1 MVKPNKNKQTKKQ
14 IACSM
19 ALEKRKTKRRLSG
32 SGETEITQGMIDDKL
47 ASSCVDR
54 IQGML
59 PKPKQKRPPTQQQ
72 GTKNLRPWTML
83 PAKPLKRNVLWMT
96 MKEQDPSSTLSLSD
110 EIKSFADYVSLD
122 AQEEA
127 SRKNLL
133 YDVQDVVTSKWGHSA
148 VQPFG
153 SYPVGLSIFLSDI
166 DVSILGMGV
175 DDDEIQQ
182 QQQQP
187 QQPQQPQQ
195 QQQQKQ
201 KQQKQKNPGAQEPVL
216 GGQLEQQSNLTALYN
231 KFLDS
236 KVSNKD
242 NKDRFIEKEKELR
255 EYSKELRTKYSK
267 DSVEKEDEDEVEV
280 PWSVDSKDNFSSYL
294 NSTLEPVLNVKAD
307 PTVCTDSTVRTDST
321 VLTDSKV
328 RTDSTLEADSTVFTS
343 VPSIDLESI
352 VLPIP
357 LAEMVSITTVN
368 TTHQI
373 ETTVNKVL
381 PIGLKVTTDDDM
393 TSAFDNS
400 GYNRIQGNNGSMDSN
415 IQVMDNNIFL

>member
-32 SGETEITQGMIDDKL
+32 SGETEITQVMIDDKL

-72 GTKNLRPWTML
+72 GPKNPRPWTAL

-96 MKEQDPSSTLSLSD
+96 MKEQDPSSTMSLSD
-110 EIKSFADYVSLD
+110 EIKSFAAYVSLD
-122 AQEEA
+122 VQEEA

-133 YDVQDVVTSKWGHSA
+133 YDVQDVVTSKWSHSA

-175 DDDEIQQ
+175 DDDDVQQQQQQQSKLTALYKNDMQQQQ

-187 QQPQQPQQ
+187 QS
-195 QQQQKQ
+195 K
-201 KQQKQKNPGAQEPVL
+201 
-216 GGQLEQQSNLTALYN
+216 LTALYN

-236 KVSNKD
+236 GND
-242 NKDRFIEKEKELR
+242 NNDKSKLRGIKKE
-255 EYSKELRTKYSK
+255 
-267 DSVEKEDEDEVEV
+267 
-280 PWSVDSKDNFSSYL
+280 
-294 NSTLEPVLNVKAD
+294 
-307 PTVCTDSTVRTDST
+307 
-321 VLTDSKV
+321 
-328 RTDSTLEADSTVFTS
+328 TVFEENNDDKEEVYIYLYVYIYASTYLHLCMFEYICKLMQ
-343 VPSIDLESI
+343 VLSIY
-352 VLPIP
+352 V
-357 LAEMVSITTVN
+357 
-368 TTHQI
+368 
-373 ETTVNKVL
+373 
-381 PIGLKVTTDDDM
+381 
-393 TSAFDNS
+393 
-400 GYNRIQGNNGSMDSN
+400 
-415 IQVMDNNIFL
+415 